1 MNCLA
6 SCGSIGQPG
15 TKCTYVCPNCK
26 EKCHGNFAK
35 SLSESIGKCAFICKC
50 IYNNNE
56 QSFECSF
63 FPISGPSYT
72 LSGTSFQDEYYNHD
86 IHQPSGHGPIKKR
99 IRSDD
104 NAISLYH

>member
-6 SCGSIGQPG
+6 SCGSIGQSG

-35 SLSESIGKCAFICKC
+35 SLSESIGKYAFICKC
-50 IYNNNE
+50 TYDE
-56 QSFECSF
+56 PSFH
-63 FPISGPSYT
+63 
-72 LSGTSFQDEYYNHD
+72 DEYYNCD
-86 IHQPSGHGPIKKR
+86 IHQSDYGPIKKR
-99 IRSDD
+99 IRYDD